1 MHVKGINEGAAIG
14 ADPRLEGT
22 STEHRANANVAMHQL
37 ASAMVAVSM
46 RDGKT
51 LDLSYL
57 APVIAFHLAL
67 RGFRLHQDE
76 ALIKSR
82 PVKGAQYQGAIE
94 WVGINAPDDVQAE
107 IDAAKTPQDRANLSA
122 NARAAEI
129 RRLGGVP
136 AEDLPEGWKVH
147 TRITFED
154 GDDNDCSS

>member
-1 MHVKGINEGAAIG
+1 MHVKGINEGAAVG

-22 STEHRANANVAMHQL
+22 PTEHRANANTALHQI
-37 ASAMVAVSM
+37 ASALVAVSM

-57 APVIAFHLAL
+57 APMIAYHLAL

-94 WVGINAPDDVQAE
+94 WVGINAPDDVQEE
-107 IDAAKTPQDRANLSA
+107 IDAAKTPEERANLSPI
-122 NARAAEI
+122 ARAAEI

-136 AEDLPEGWKVH
+136 AEDLPEGWTVK

-154 GDDNDCSS
+154 GEPL